1 MKFNNPT
8 TQRIY
13 DIISDDIAKSN
24 KGGSTISNSE
34 IWKILGT
41 TVSINSVRD
50 KVQGLIKKGY
60 FKANYEFWIGTEYH
74 NRMIYPK
81 NK

>member
-13 DIISDDIAKSN
+13 DIISDEIVKS
-24 KGGSTISNSE
+24 KIGASTLSNAD

-50 KVQGLIKKGY
+50 KVQGLIRKGH
-60 FKANYEFWIGTEYH
+60 FSARYEFWIDTQYH
-74 NRMIYPK
+74 NRIIYPK